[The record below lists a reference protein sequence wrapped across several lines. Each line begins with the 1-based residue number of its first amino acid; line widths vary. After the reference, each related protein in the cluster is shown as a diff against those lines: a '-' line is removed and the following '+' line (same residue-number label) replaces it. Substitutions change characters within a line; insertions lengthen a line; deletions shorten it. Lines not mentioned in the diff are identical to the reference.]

1 MFVLMGIIFT
11 LAILRALASLEFV
24 HFIGYVWRMSISKAW
39 RRVRTVC
46 WIFVISWTSA
56 ASVQASQGAWVE
68 TRAGAARLVAAQIGG
83 QTYLALQLDL
93 QDGWHTYWRY
103 PGASGIAPVFDISAP
118 YKVGPPPNFGDTVFP
133 APHFFDDGVGGFFG
147 YQGKSGFVFPFAG
160 VDLPMTLRLDAQIG
174 ICREICIPVALRL
187 DVTVD
192 AAGLAHPSDQKWIAN
207 LLDQQPK
214 APSDRLSIGAVSYDG
229 THLRVTLNG
238 DKLTQPYLMIAPDRA
253 TILGPIAVI
262 SRQAGRHIFELS
274 AQRSPRLPAQ
284 PKSGEIFAGQALQIV
299 ARNGKHA
306 IQQTVIVPID
316 EMSNTDQSEEKSK

>member
-1 MFVLMGIIFT
+1 
-11 LAILRALASLEFV
+11 
-24 HFIGYVWRMSISKAW
+24 
-39 RRVRTVC
+39 
-46 WIFVISWTSA
+46 
-56 ASVQASQGAWVE
+56 
-68 TRAGAARLVAAQIGG
+68 
-83 QTYLALQLDL
+83 
-93 QDGWHTYWRY
+93 
-103 PGASGIAPVFDISAP
+103 
-118 YKVGPPPNFGDTVFP
+118 
-133 APHFFDDGVGGFFG
+133 
-147 YQGKSGFVFPFAG
+147 
-160 VDLPMTLRLDAQIG
+160 
-174 ICREICIPVALRL
+174 LRL

-253 TILGPIAVI
+253 TTLGPIAVI

-274 AQRSPRLPAQ
+274 AQRSTRLSAE

-316 EMSNTDQSEEKSK
+316 KMSNTDQSEEKSK